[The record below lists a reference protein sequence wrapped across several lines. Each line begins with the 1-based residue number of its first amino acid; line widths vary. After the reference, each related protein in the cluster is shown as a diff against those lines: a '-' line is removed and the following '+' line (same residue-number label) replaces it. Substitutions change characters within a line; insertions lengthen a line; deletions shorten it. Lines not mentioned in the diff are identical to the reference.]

1 MFGEFL
7 NSDFYTLAICMFKLV
22 PVKKSESIP
31 ADMYRKKVNKY
42 TYAVYLTFLV
52 QLGLNYWIM

>member
-1 MFGEFL
+1 
-7 NSDFYTLAICMFKLV
+7 MFKLV